1 MFYGW
6 RVAAAC
12 FTNLFVVVGIV
23 YYSFPV
29 FYAPLIQEF
38 GWTRVQVTA
47 GFFLSILIVGPI
59 FGLSAGFLID
69 RYGAKR
75 ILLVGL
81 LFAGTAPLGFA
92 FMHSLPV
99 YYFFY
104 FMQSIGYVSA
114 GPIPNQVLISHW
126 FSRMRGRAMGLAYVG
141 IGVGGTLAPVLAQF
155 LIRESGWRQAM
166 LAISG
171 MIFVI
176 LIPATLILVKNRPA
190 QIGMRPDGDAEQD
203 ARPAG
208 TGTDRAAVA
217 SPSLAPAIKTRVFWL
232 ILAGSMMSIGAV
244 GGVIQHLQLHLLGQR
259 FTAEHAARI
268 ASLLLIASIFGRI
281 IMGYLADRFPKK
293 YVMLSACLMI
303 ASSIPLL
310 YIVEHPGAIYVFA
323 FVFGFGMGADY
334 MLIPLLT
341 AECFGVAL
349 LGRLMGIILTTDAIA
364 QALAPVVVGRI
375 YDLEGNYSWGFAMLS
390 VMAAAAALAI
400 ALIPLGS
407 QNSTTRTRS
416 HDTACGRNQGPADGF
431 QRSR

>member
-12 FTNLFVVVGIV
+12 FTNLFVIVGIV

-69 RYGAKR
+69 RYGARR

-81 LFAGTAPLGFA
+81 LFAGAAPLGFA

-141 IGVGGTLAPVLAQF
+141 IGVGGSLAPVLAQM
-155 LIRESGWRQAM
+155 LIRESGWRPAM

-171 MIFVI
+171 IFFLF
-176 LIPATLILVKNRPA
+176 LIPATLFLVKNRPA
-190 QIGMRPDGDAEQD
+190 EMGLQPDGDLDQD
-203 ARPAG
+203 RQSADSNP
-208 TGTDRAAVA
+208 VA
-217 SPSLAPAIKTRVFWL
+217 PSLSLAPAIKTRAFWL
-232 ILAGSMMSIGAV
+232 VLVGSMMSIGAV
-244 GGVIQHLQLHLLGQR
+244 GGVIQHLQLYLLGQH

-268 ASLLLIASIFGRI
+268 ASLLLMASILGRI
-281 IMGYLADRFPKK
+281 VMGYLADRFAKK
-293 YVMLSACLMI
+293 YVMLAACLMI
-303 ASSIPLL
+303 AGAIPLL
-310 YIVEHPGAIYVFA
+310 YAVEYPGAIYAFA
-323 FVFGFGMGADY
+323 LVFGFGMGADY

-341 AECFGVAL
+341 AECFGVAR

-364 QALAPVVVGRI
+364 QALAPVVVGRV
-375 YDLEGNYSWGFAMLS
+375 YDLEGTYSWSFALLS

-400 ALIPLGS
+400 ALVPPSAAG
-407 QNSTTRTRS
+407 TPPAR
-416 HDTACGRNQGPADGF
+416 ARNHEGF
-431 QRSR
+431 QGRANATGALL